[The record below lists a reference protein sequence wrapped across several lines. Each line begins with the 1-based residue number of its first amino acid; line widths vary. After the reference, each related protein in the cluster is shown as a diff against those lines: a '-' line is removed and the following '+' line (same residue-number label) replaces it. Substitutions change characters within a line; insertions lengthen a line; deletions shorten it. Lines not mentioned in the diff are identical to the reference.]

1 MNDKTGGTR
10 GLRSAAALAVVTA
23 VAVLSTACGVVH
35 VHFGSSAGSGST
47 VSAPYPAEL
56 AYAQCMRAHGLP
68 NFPIPHPSERFRISE
83 QINGNSPAARAN
95 DACRHLLRG
104 GSTATASPPGA
115 VSADCLASRP
125 PCYTPRQQPLTARQ
139 STLADDHVPVG
150 RPPDR
155 VDQCP
160 RSGRRRPV
168 PGIWA
173 VRPVT
178 MDSWWSPV
186 GCP

>member
-1 MNDKTGGTR
+1 MIGKTGDN
-10 GLRSAAALAVVTA
+10 RSPWRAAAVAVVVA
-23 VAVLSTACGVVH
+23 VAVLTTACGVVH

-125 PCYTPRQQPLTARQ
+125 PCYTPG
-139 STLADDHVPVG
+139 S
-150 RPPDR
+150 
-155 VDQCP
+155 
-160 RSGRRRPV
+160 
-168 PGIWA
+168 
-173 VRPVT
+173 
-178 MDSWWSPV
+178 SP
-186 GCP
+186 